1 MAGNEKKNLSPRKQK
16 MRGARASLT
25 TSLLTSLVLPA
36 ASFAPPHRLVA
47 PSVLRAFFSGA
58 AVGANW
64 KDLSPGSVAHT
75 AKGTPPSV
83 RAARISQKP
92 PLLRLSM
99 VAPGPICA
107 ACFECSVPLAHSVC
121 IASSSPWLCRVL
133 GDRAAWPSFPLPCD
147 VSFAGAGQDL
157 GEMFD
162 LYESPQPSI
171 AEFRGEAVPRGSSG
185 RSAPM

>member
-1 MAGNEKKNLSPRKQK
+1 MLIDSSPFLAFSIFFAAKGFLAEGI

-58 AVGANW
+58 AVGANL
-64 KDLSPGSVAHT
+64 KDLRPGSVVAPT
-75 AKGTPPSV
+75 APSV
-83 RAARISQKP
+83 RAARIFLNL

-107 ACFECSVPLAHSVC
+107 ACFECSVPLAVC
-121 IASSSPWLCRVL
+121 ASRAPLL
-133 GDRAAWPSFPLPCD
+133 GC
-147 VSFAGAGQDL
+147 V
-157 GEMFD
+157 
-162 LYESPQPSI
+162 
-171 AEFRGEAVPRGSSG
+171 EFLETGG
-185 RSAPM
+185 